1 MTEKGLKMIRFGMLA
16 AALVLAGCGG
26 AGSDVTAKL
35 AAQCK
40 ADGGGTDQECQC
52 MSEKLVA
59 AAGPELIGKML
70 AANEA
75 QGAGGTVPEPSAPAL
90 LALAVAAAARRLKPS
105 SRPCR

>member
-1 MTEKGLKMIRFGMLA
+1 MIRIGMFA

-26 AGSDVTAKL
+26 ASSDVTAKL

-52 MSEKLVA
+52 VSEKLVA
-59 AAGPELIGKML
+59 AAGPELITKMM

-75 QGAGGTVPEPSAPAL
+75 EGAGATAVEPTMEEVMKLMGATAQ
-90 LALAVAAAARRLKPS
+90 AATACNVKM
-105 SRPCR
+105 

>member
-1 MTEKGLKMIRFGMLA
+1 MSEKGLKMIRFGMLA

-70 AANEA
+70 AASEA
-75 QGAGGTVPEPSAPAL
+75 QGSGGTVPEPTMEEAMKLMGAT
-90 LALAVAAAARRLKPS
+90 ATAAQACNIQL
-105 SRPCR
+105 

>member
-1 MTEKGLKMIRFGMLA
+1 MIRIGMFA

-52 MSEKLVA
+52 VSEKLVA
-59 AAGPELIGKML
+59 AAGPELITKMM
-70 AANEA
+70 AASEA
-75 QGAGGTVPEPSAPAL
+75 QGAGQSVAEPTMEEAMILMSATAQ
-90 LALAVAAAARRLKPS
+90 AATA
-105 SRPCR
+105 CNVQM